1 MTQLLRVRA
10 LNSFDKPC
18 ILRIFTKNAKQTFQC
33 LGWASLLGQQG
44 LVRAQEIKM
53 EAIRKAPK
61 PPPGQ
66 NTIQLGQEVAQ
77 EMHVCRMD
85 ALVFLL
91 MSNQF
96 FEAAL
101 TTKPETLGGMEPA
114 TAYRLYNLARV
125 ALGFAFRHTCVAS
138 LL

>member
-1 MTQLLRVRA
+1 
-10 LNSFDKPC
+10 
-18 ILRIFTKNAKQTFQC
+18 
-33 LGWASLLGQQG
+33 
-44 LVRAQEIKM
+44 M

-66 NTIQLGQEVAQ
+66 STIQLGQEVAQ

-96 FEAAL
+96 FEAGL
-101 TTKPETLGGMEPA
+101 TTKPETLGNMEPA

-125 ALGFAFRHTCVAS
+125 ALGFAFRHTCVSS
-138 LL
+138 LP